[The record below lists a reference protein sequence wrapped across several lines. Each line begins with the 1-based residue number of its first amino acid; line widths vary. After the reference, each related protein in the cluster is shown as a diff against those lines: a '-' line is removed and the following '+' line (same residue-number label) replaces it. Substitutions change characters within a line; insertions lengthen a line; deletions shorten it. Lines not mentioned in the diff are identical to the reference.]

1 MKSVLLQEV
10 YNLLKPE
17 RLDIT
22 REIGWQTE
30 SEWWLGPQ
38 QVQQGFLLATQQLL
52 MGCENIQTMCSIT
65 DSCRKPLHTPCSSS
79 SSGTHNT
86 NPLGSSFSLHTYVYW
101 TTVSQFTIV
110 LKDRIDF
117 EVRPIIPLCKPG
129 LHIIVVS

>member
-22 REIGWQTE
+22 RAIGRQTE

-52 MGCENIQTMCSIT
+52 MSCENIQTMCSIT

-117 EVRPIIPLCKPG
+117 EVRTICKPG
-129 LHIIVVS
+129 LHITVVN